1 MGRLSPLVNEVA
13 RQHFPK
19 MRENTH
25 QTARWQQTEVQQG
38 IKDMWKA
45 WRLYRREDGRTKRIT
60 LEAVLGR
67 WRTWSSYY
75 KLYRRHRERCR
86 TTKKT
91 YILEQM
97 HVAEQAANSHN
108 QRLLYQV
115 VRSLAPKSRRGRPQL
130 RDSGGRMMTRSEEAA
145 CFHAHFT
152 DKSTAGTDA
161 RSAQCEDYS
170 AYHLAKQEGNSGC
183 EPYLSP
189 QALEDHLS
197 HAPLRKA
204 VPPGHPPSSIWR
216 LCSDIVAE
224 KVCQVIGHQWTETS
238 TAIPQHW
245 SDAHLVLIRKPAKSG
260 KEAGH
265 YRPIGLQDQLG
276 KLTFKALLE
285 PHRDVIYA
293 MVARYPQYGCIP
305 GRSHRDALRRVF
317 DHCAMV
323 HTRCRAQQ
331 STLHDKFAARQRN
344 SSLGVYRSPSTL
356 PQHSIPCLDTVSW
369 KGCSEWH
376 FHSPSRR

>member
-1 MGRLSPLVNEVA
+1 MSVCRTSSRHRRRPYCLVHPLPSCSQHLGQTWQQGAHLCLWETPGTTGLHNSQTAADIQARSSRPIQNCPVGAWRQGGGIHKPVAATLPFHCKVFHKPPTQAPGIDAEKIIQFAKRSGPEANAQLARFRIDVAEKIAPIRTVVEVGRLSPLVSEIA

-19 MRENTH
+19 MRGSTH

-67 WRTWSSYY
+67 WRTWSYY

-91 YILEQM
+91 YILEQV

-152 DKSTAGTDA
+152 DKFTAGTDA

-170 AYHLAKQEGNSGC
+170 AYHLAKQEGDSGC

-224 KVCQVIGHQWTETS
+224 KVCQVIGHQ
-238 TAIPQHW
+238 
-245 SDAHLVLIRKPAKSG
+245 
-260 KEAGH
+260 
-265 YRPIGLQDQLG
+265 
-276 KLTFKALLE
+276 
-285 PHRDVIYA
+285 
-293 MVARYPQYGCIP
+293 
-305 GRSHRDALRRVF
+305 
-317 DHCAMV
+317 
-323 HTRCRAQQ
+323 
-331 STLHDKFAARQRN
+331 
-344 SSLGVYRSPSTL
+344 
-356 PQHSIPCLDTVSW
+356 
-369 KGCSEWH
+369 
-376 FHSPSRR
+376 